1 MLENHGC
8 DWEMGSRGDEPGVV
22 KGTNF
27 VGVKRD
33 GVSILV
39 TVIGG
44 IGSNVGSLKR
54 DQNRENQSQ
63 SAPSHCRWRCT
74 LVRSSHSDQIDKEK
88 ETDKDN
94 KQAIYSLQF
103 FKEMTKFILK

>member
-1 MLENHGC
+1 VLENHGC

-63 SAPSHCRWRCT
+63 SASTHCRCT
-74 LVRSSHSDQIDKEK
+74 LVRSSHSDQMDKEK

-94 KQAIYSLQF
+94 KQEIYSV
-103 FKEMTKFILK
+103 

>member
-1 MLENHGC
+1 
-8 DWEMGSRGDEPGVV
+8 MGSRGDEPGVV

-63 SAPSHCRWRCT
+63 SASTHCRCT
-74 LVRSSHSDQIDKEK
+74 LVRSSHSDQMDKEK

-94 KQAIYSLQF
+94 KQEIYSV
-103 FKEMTKFILK
+103 

>member
-1 MLENHGC
+1 MGLMGC
-8 DWEMGSRGDEPGVV
+8 GWEMGSRGDEPGVV

-63 SAPSHCRWRCT
+63 SASTHCRCT
-74 LVRSSHSDQIDKEK
+74 LVRSSHSDQMDKEK

-94 KQAIYSLQF
+94 KQEIYSV
-103 FKEMTKFILK
+103 

>member
-1 MLENHGC
+1 
-8 DWEMGSRGDEPGVV
+8 MGSRGDEPGVV
-22 KGTNF
+22 KGTDF
-27 VGVKRD
+27 VGVKRN
-33 GVSILV
+33 GVSVLV
-39 TVIGG
+39 TMIGG
-44 IGSNVGSLKR
+44 IGSNVGGSLQR

-63 SAPSHCRWRCT
+63 SASTHCRCT

>member
-63 SAPSHCRWRCT
+63 SASTHCRCT
-74 LVRSSHSDQIDKEK
+74 LVRSSHSDQMDKEK

-94 KQAIYSLQF
+94 KQEIYSV
-103 FKEMTKFILK
+103 